1 MQSFVTNFPAKNGT
15 LGMKIMVVD
24 DNPEILEVLS
34 SAIRLWGHA
43 VDTAC
48 DGVDAINLQLKNR
61 YDVIVTDADMPRM
74 DGFKL
79 CKFMK
84 EQFPDLYVIGM
95 SGTCGAKAF
104 KDAGVDLYLAKPFT
118 VVDLQKAVKS
128 GQRFFQVTPGD
139 MKSGESS
146 L

>member
-84 EQFPDLYVIGM
+84 ERFPELYIIGM
-95 SGTCGAKAF
+95 SGTYDEKTF
-104 KDAGVDLYLAKPFT
+104 RDAGADMSLAKPFSIL
-118 VVDLQKAVKS
+118 DMQKAVEGALQSSKGKS
-128 GQRFFQVTPGD
+128 ARIEHR
-139 MKSGESS
+139 KSN